1 MTINKTKLK
10 KIIKEEVQNYL
21 SEYYEDEVGWE
32 VPDEWESG
40 DDEEEDPYDDGGR
53 FGTEHDDEVHPDDLP
68 RLTRNS
74 WD

>member
-10 KIIKEEVQNYL
+10 KIIKEEVQKYL
-21 SEYYEDEVGWE
+21 SEYNDDDYGW
-32 VPDEWESG
+32 D

>member
-10 KIIKEEVQNYL
+10 KIIKEEVQKYL
-21 SEYYEDEVGWE
+21 SEYNDDDYGW
-32 VPDEWESG
+32 D
-40 DDEEEDPYDDGGR
+40 DDEEEDPNADYDGDW
-53 FGTEHDDEVHPDDLP
+53 DDDVHPDDLP